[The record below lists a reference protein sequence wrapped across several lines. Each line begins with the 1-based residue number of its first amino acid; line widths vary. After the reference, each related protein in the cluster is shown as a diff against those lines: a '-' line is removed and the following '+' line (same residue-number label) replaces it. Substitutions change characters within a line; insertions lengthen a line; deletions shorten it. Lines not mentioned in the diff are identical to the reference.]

1 MTNLKTKLA
10 TGMITATVLAGAA
23 APAFAATTVTIK
35 NNGALSQNGALVVS
49 ASKTKVTQTNNSTV
63 VTNVGTLQ
71 NTGGNASGFNVGGGS
86 TITTGN
92 ATSTVTVGVS
102 GGTNTATVPSCGC
115 QAGAN
120 DVTIQGNGAFSWN
133 GVAVVNLSKTK
144 VAQTNNQTVVTN
156 VGTAQNT
163 GLNMSGFNVGG
174 GGTTT
179 TGDTTSTTT
188 VVVGGG
194 ENTL

>member
-10 TGMITATVLAGAA
+10 TGLVTATVLAGAA

-35 NNGALSQNGALVVS
+35 NNGALSQNGVSVVS
-49 ASKTKVTQTNNSTV
+49 ASKTKVSQTNNSTV
-63 VTNVGTLQ
+63 VTNVTTKQ
-71 NTGGNASGFNVGGGS
+71 NTGGNASGYNVGGGS
-86 TITTGN
+86 TINTGN
-92 ATSTVTVGVS
+92 ATSTVMVGVT
-102 GGTNTATVPSCGC
+102 GGTNSATLPSCGC
-115 QAGAN
+115 ESGST
-120 DVTIQGNGAFSWN
+120 DVSIHGNGAFSWN
-133 GVAVVNLSKTK
+133 GVSVMNLSKTK
-144 VAQTNNQTVVTN
+144 VAQTNNQTVMTN

-163 GLNMSGFNVGG
+163 GMNMSGFNVGG

-194 ENTL
+194 SNTL